1 MLKYFVPLGAFLL
14 LVVLLA
20 MGLKLDPR
28 EVPSPFIGKPAPA
41 IDTAQLDAAAGTFSS
56 ATLKGD
62 VWLLN
67 VWASW
72 CGECQREHA
81 VLTDLI
87 QGQKIRAVG
96 LNYKDGVTDA
106 KRWLAQFGNPFAT
119 IVTDPHG
126 KVGLDWG
133 VYGTPETFIID
144 QQGIIRYKHIGPMN
158 QKAVAEK
165 IIPLIAELRKG
176 GTP

>member
-20 MGLKLDPR
+20 VGLKLDPR

-41 IDTAQLDAAAGTFSS
+41 IETVKFGTADIFSS
-56 ATLKGD
+56 TSLKGEI
-62 VWLLN
+62 WMLN

-72 CGECQREHA
+72 CGECQREHPI
-81 VLTDLI
+81 LTNLI
-87 QGQKIRAVG
+87 KEQNIRAVG
-96 LNYKDGVTDA
+96 LNYKDAPADA
-106 KRWLAQFGNPFAT
+106 QRWLAQFGNPFT
-119 IVTDPHG
+119 DIVADPKG

-144 QQGIIRYKHIGPMN
+144 RDGIIRYKQIGPMTP
-158 QKAVAEK
+158 KAMEEK
-165 IIPLIAELRKG
+165 ILPLLAELRKE

>member
-14 LVVLLA
+14 LVALLA
-20 MGLKLDPR
+20 AGLKLDPR
-28 EVPSPFIGKPAPA
+28 EVPSPFIGKPAPVFEA
-41 IDTAQLDAAAGTFSS
+41 PQLEAAGPLAS
-56 ATLKGD
+56 AGFMGD

-72 CGECQREHA
+72 CAECQREHA
-81 VLTDLI
+81 VLSELI
-87 QGQKIRAVG
+87 QGQNLKAVG
-96 LNYKDGVTDA
+96 LNYKDDARNA
-106 KRWLAQFGNPFAT
+106 KRWIARFGNPFSA
-119 IVTDPHG
+119 IATDPQG

-144 QQGIIRYKHIGPMN
+144 RQGIIRYKHIGPLTPA
-158 QKAVAEK
+158 AVQDK
-165 IIPLIAELRKG
+165 IIPLLAELRKE

>member
-14 LVVLLA
+14 LVILLA
-20 MGLKLDPR
+20 VGLKLDPR
-28 EVPSPFIGKPAPA
+28 EVPSPFIGKPAPVLEA
-41 IDTAQLDAAAGTFSS
+41 VQLDAAAGTFSS
-56 ATLKGD
+56 TTLKGE

-72 CGECQREHA
+72 CAECRREHA
-81 VLTDLI
+81 VLTELV
-87 QGQKIRAVG
+87 QGQKLKAIG
-96 LNYKDGVTDA
+96 LNYKDVATDA
-106 KRWLAQFGNPFAT
+106 NRWLAQFGNPFAT
-119 IVTDPHG
+119 IVADPQG

-158 QKAVAEK
+158 QKAVTEK
-165 IIPLIAELRKG
+165 ILPLLAELRNG
-176 GTP
+176 GKP